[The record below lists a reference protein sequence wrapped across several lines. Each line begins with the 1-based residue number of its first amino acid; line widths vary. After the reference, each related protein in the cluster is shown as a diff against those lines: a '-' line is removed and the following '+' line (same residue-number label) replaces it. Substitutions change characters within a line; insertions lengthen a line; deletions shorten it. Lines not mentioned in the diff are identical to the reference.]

1 MWTLESKRAIVVYI
15 TKEILMRKFFGVL
28 TAAMLAVTTLVA
40 IPANSATIKNGVN
53 CSKAGATTKVGTKT
67 YRCAKNPYVK
77 PSRNT
82 WTLRGCLT
90 AYAMWKDAKEQYAD
104 WVDLAKLAG
113 AEGQKTMDEL
123 QVSINDLET
132 TMKDVACK
140 RGA

>member
-1 MWTLESKRAIVVYI
+1 MKKSIATISL
-15 TKEILMRKFFGVL
+15 GVL
-28 TAAMLAVTTLVA
+28 LAAGFYAL
-40 IPANSATIKNGVN
+40 PASAASVKNGVN
-53 CSKAGATTKVGTKT
+53 CAKAGASAKVGSKT

-77 PSRNT
+77 PERNT

-123 QVSINDLET
+123 QASITDLEA
-132 TMKDVACK
+132 TMKEVACK

>member
-1 MWTLESKRAIVVYI
+1 
-15 TKEILMRKFFGVL
+15 MRKIMSLIAVSALLGFGIS
-28 TAAMLAVTTLVA
+28 AA
-40 IPANSATIKNGVN
+40 PANAVTIKNGVN

-77 PSRNT
+77 PTRTT

-104 WVDLAKLAG
+104 WIDLAKLAG

-123 QVSINDLET
+123 QTSITELEA
-132 TMKDVACK
+132 TMKDIACK

>member
-1 MWTLESKRAIVVYI
+1 MAFPSH
-15 TKEILMRKFFGVL
+15 
-28 TAAMLAVTTLVA
+28 AVNV
-40 IPANSATIKNGVN
+40 SNGVN
-53 CSKAGATTKVGTKT
+53 CSKSGATTKVGTKT

-77 PSRNT
+77 PTRTT

-104 WVDLAKLAG
+104 WIDLAKLAG

-123 QVSINDLET
+123 QASITDLEA
-132 TMKDVACK
+132 TMKEVACK

>member
-1 MWTLESKRAIVVYI
+1 MVLQLIMGNRRSKLSLMTCLFMLSAVVTLNP
-15 TKEILMRKFFGVL
+15 
-28 TAAMLAVTTLVA
+28 TAATAQNISNGTNCA
-40 IPANSATIKNGVN
+40 KSNSSV
-53 CSKAGATTKVGTKT
+53 KVGNKS

-77 PSRNT
+77 PTRTT

-113 AEGQKTMDEL
+113 EQGQKTMDEL
-123 QVSINDLET
+123 QASIIELES
-132 TMKDVACK
+132 TMKDVVCK

>member
-1 MWTLESKRAIVVYI
+1 MKKSLI
-15 TKEILMRKFFGVL
+15 
-28 TAAMLAVTTLVA
+28 AVSLGALLSIGMYAT
-40 IPANSATIKNGVN
+40 PANAATIKNGVN

-77 PSRNT
+77 PTRTT

-90 AYAMWKDAKEQYAD
+90 AYAMWKDAKQQYED

-113 AEGQKTMDEL
+113 AEGDKTMQEL
-123 QVSINDLET
+123 QTSITELED
-132 TMKDVACK
+132 TMKNVACK

>member
-1 MWTLESKRAIVVYI
+1 MKKSLVAAS
-15 TKEILMRKFFGVL
+15 LGVL
-28 TAAMLAVTTLVA
+28 LATGLYAT
-40 IPANSATIKNGVN
+40 PANSVTIKNGVN
-53 CSKAGATTKVGTKT
+53 CSKAGATTKVGSKT

-77 PSRNT
+77 PTRTT

-104 WVDLAKLAG
+104 WIDLAKLAG

-123 QVSINDLET
+123 QASITDLEA

>member
-1 MWTLESKRAIVVYI
+1 MNKKVSI
-15 TKEILMRKFFGVL
+15 VL
-28 TAAMLAVTTLVA
+28 TFLLIFFSIQPLSVGAVV
-40 IPANSATIKNGVN
+40 KNGTN
-53 CSKAGATTKVGTKT
+53 CSKPGASLKVGTKF

-77 PSRNT
+77 PSRTT

-90 AYAMWKDAKEQYAD
+90 AYAMWKDAKEQYED

-123 QVSINDLET
+123 QASIISLEE
-132 TMKDVACK
+132 TMKEVACK

>member
-1 MWTLESKRAIVVYI
+1 MKKSLVAAS
-15 TKEILMRKFFGVL
+15 LGVL
-28 TAAMLAVTTLVA
+28 LAAGMYATPGNA
-40 IPANSATIKNGVN
+40 ATIKNGVN

-77 PSRNT
+77 PTRTT

-104 WVDLAKLAG
+104 WIDLAKLAG

-123 QVSINDLET
+123 QASITDLEA
-132 TMKDVACK
+132 TMKDIACK

>member
-1 MWTLESKRAIVVYI
+1 MKKS
-15 TKEILMRKFFGVL
+15 
-28 TAAMLAVTTLVA
+28 LVA
-40 IPANSATIKNGVN
+40 ASIGFLLTTGLYATPSSAATVKNGVN
-53 CSKAGATTKVGTKT
+53 CPKAGATTKVGTKV

-77 PSRNT
+77 PTRNT

-123 QVSINDLET
+123 QASITDLEA

>member
-1 MWTLESKRAIVVYI
+1 MKKSIATIAL
-15 TKEILMRKFFGVL
+15 GVL
-28 TAAMLAVTTLVA
+28 IAAGFYAL
-40 IPANSATIKNGVN
+40 PASAASVKNGVN
-53 CSKAGATTKVGTKT
+53 CAKAGASAKVGSKT

-77 PSRNT
+77 PERNT

-104 WVDLAKLAG
+104 WVDLAKIAG
-113 AEGQKTMDEL
+113 PDGQKTMDEL
-123 QVSINDLET
+123 QASITDLEE

>member
-1 MWTLESKRAIVVYI
+1 
-15 TKEILMRKFFGVL
+15 MRKLIPLIAISALLGL
-28 TAAMLAVTTLVA
+28 SLAAVPVNA
-40 IPANSATIKNGVN
+40 ATIKNGVN

-77 PSRNT
+77 PTRNT

-113 AEGQKTMDEL
+113 SEGQKTMDEL
-123 QVSINDLET
+123 QASITDLEA

>member
-1 MWTLESKRAIVVYI
+1 
-15 TKEILMRKFFGVL
+15 MRKLITCVS
-28 TAAMLAVTTLVA
+28 LAVLVA
-40 IPANSATIKNGVN
+40 AGLFASPASAASVKNGLI
-53 CSKAGATTKVGTKT
+53 CTKAGATVKVGSKT

-77 PSRNT
+77 PQRNT

-104 WVDLAKLAG
+104 WVDLAKIAG
-113 AEGQKTMDEL
+113 PDGQKTMDEL
-123 QVSINDLET
+123 QTSITVLEE